1 MKIDYSKINFSHKDI
16 YEEMKK
22 MGLDIELKD
31 EYRFLKESKAS
42 NENDSY
48 SLFSSTQS
56 IENKENYE
64 FLSLLSELNNY
75 ENLNTS
81 FSYDEDSNCEDEFIE
96 FQNIITGKRLNY
108 GVNKDERLMIAI

>member
-31 EYRFLKESKAS
+31 DYKFLKENEAS

-56 IENKENYE
+56 IENKESYE
-64 FLSLLSELNNY
+64 FFSLLSELNSY

-96 FQNIITGKRLNY
+96 FQNIITSKGLDYGK
-108 GVNKDERLMIAI
+108 NKEERLMIAI